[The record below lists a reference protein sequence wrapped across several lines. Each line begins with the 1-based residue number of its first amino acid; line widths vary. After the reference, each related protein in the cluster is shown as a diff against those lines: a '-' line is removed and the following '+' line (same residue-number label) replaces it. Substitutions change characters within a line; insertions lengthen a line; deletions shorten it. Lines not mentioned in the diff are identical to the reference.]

1 MCTQSLTYVCK
12 IKNLE
17 QVGDALDSTGLAN
30 SKLWNVALYHTRQVW
45 DETGKIPSAFDT
57 QKVVQEHYWF
67 RQLPTHTAQAVI
79 QELWRAYKSWF
90 GHRRNGDSK
99 ARPPRYRK
107 RNGQVS
113 ASTITYKRSGFRL
126 EGTTLRLSRGKT
138 VAAETGERFLY
149 LELALPPGA
158 DVSNVRQVRLV
169 PRNGKWEAH
178 VVCEVPV
185 AANSPGR
192 GVASVDVG
200 IINLAAVAYSDGTT
214 GLYSGRGLLAQEY
227 YFAKQIA
234 KCKPRGWL
242 PGSRKRAA
250 SKRERRLHR
259 KRTQRR
265 RQFLHA
271 VTRRMVDTCVEK
283 RIGTIVLGDL
293 KGIREQGNGEVRNH
307 GKAGSLK
314 LHAWPFNTFVQMLAY
329 KANLAGITI
338 VQVSERDTSRRC
350 SGCGCVNANS
360 RVHRGLYICLE
371 CGAIIN
377 ADVNGA
383 VNILH
388 KYLQGLDDSGESSTG
403 VPVRVGTCP
412 VRTAPG
418 PVSLYRT
425 AQYGAQGH
433 RVQGD
438 LPTIWP
444 EPLVNR
450 YDWGEPSPMVRVA
463 GSVPAGVYCH

>member
-17 QVGDALDSTGLAN
+17 QVGDALESTGLAC
-30 SKLWNVALYHTRQVW
+30 SRLWNVALYHTRQVW

-67 RQLPTHTAQAVI
+67 KQLPTHTAQAVI

-158 DVSNVRQVRLV
+158 KVSNVRQVRLV

-178 VVCEVPV
+178 VVSEVPV
-185 AANSPGR
+185 VAGSPGG
-192 GVASVDVG
+192 GVATVDVG

-214 GLYSGRGLLAQEY
+214 ELYSGRGLLAQEY

-242 PGSRKRAA
+242 PGRRKREA

-283 RIGTIVLGDL
+283 GIGTIVLGDL
-293 KGIREQGNGEVRNH
+293 KGIREQGNGEARNH
-307 GKAGSLK
+307 GKAGNLK
-314 LHAWPFNTFVQMLAY
+314 LHAWPFDMFVQMLAY

-338 VQVSERDTSRRC
+338 VLVSERDTSRRC

-360 RVHRGLYICLE
+360 RVHRGLYMCLE
-371 CGAIIN
+371 CGASIN

-388 KYLQGLDDSGESSTG
+388 KYLQGLDGSDASSTG
-403 VPVRVGTCP
+403 VPVRVGPCP
-412 VRTAPG
+412 E
-418 PVSLYRT
+418 L
-425 AQYGAQGH
+425 Q
-433 RVQGD
+433 VQGD

-450 YDWGEPSPMVRVA
+450 YDWGEPSPIVRVA
-463 GSVPAGVYCH
+463 GSVPAGVSCH